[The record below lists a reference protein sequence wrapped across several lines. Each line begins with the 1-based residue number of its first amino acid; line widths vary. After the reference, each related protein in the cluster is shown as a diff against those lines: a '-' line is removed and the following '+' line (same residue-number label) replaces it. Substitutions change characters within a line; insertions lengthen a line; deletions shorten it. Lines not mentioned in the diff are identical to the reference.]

1 MAGLSERNLKTD
13 RRLRLSEI
21 RDAEEPNL
29 MIESMLNQNQSVE
42 QHSARMQE
50 QSENAW
56 TVKKLGAIEIFN
68 NMEEIVYEILDNVI
82 GAEVSPEIVKD
93 NGKRKRSSDQ
103 EDKEFLNSEKIK
115 KIKLNPQNLQKKSE
129 KKITNPKKKENIQI
143 EKENTTPAP
152 IYNFLNQFNFR

>member
-29 MIESMLNQNQSVE
+29 MIERMLNQNQSME
-42 QHSARMQE
+42 QHSARINNLTETLTECENEIRRLSRE
-50 QSENAW
+50 QSENAC

-103 EDKEFLNSEKIK
+103 EDQKFLNSEKIK
-115 KIKLNPQNLQKKSE
+115 KIKVNLQILQKK
-129 KKITNPKKKENIQI
+129 
-143 EKENTTPAP
+143 
-152 IYNFLNQFNFR
+152 

>member
-29 MIESMLNQNQSVE
+29 MIERMLNQNQSME
-42 QHSARMQE
+42 QHSARINNLTETLTECENEIRRLSRE
-50 QSENAW
+50 QSENAC

-68 NMEEIVYEILDNVI
+68 NMEEIVYEILNNVI

-103 EDKEFLNSEKIK
+103 EDKEFLNSEKLRK
-115 KIKLNPQNLQKKSE
+115 
-129 KKITNPKKKENIQI
+129 
-143 EKENTTPAP
+143 
-152 IYNFLNQFNFR
+152 